1 MERTGFQRELRDREV
16 DVECRGFGPSFNM
29 DNTHYH
35 DCFEVYFQ
43 ISGDR
48 NLLSGGRFHH
58 LEPGSV
64 LWIPKFRPA
73 PVLPGAAGHRH
84 PGGALLPGGVPAGGA
99 SRAGRG
105 AAGSVRRALSGDAPG
120 RFPAAQG
127 PGAALRAGAG
137 SRAGQELY
145 ARFVFGQLVL
155 LLEAWS
161 RAGGALPQEA
171 APTMGPKYDRIASVL
186 AYLKNHREERLRLE
200 DVARAFF
207 VTPAYLSRSFKAC
220 TGLSFV
226 TYLNHLKVERA
237 KELLLR
243 EGSVTQVSLELG
255 YESLTHFERV
265 FRQIAGLSP
274 TEWRKSQ
281 RPGEDKIS

>member
-1 MERTGFQRELRDREV
+1 M
-16 DVECRGFGPSFNM
+16 
-29 DNTHYH
+29 
-35 DCFEVYFQ
+35 YFQ

-64 LWIPKFRPA
+64 LWIPKFDLHQSFQGQQDTGTRA
-73 PVLPGAAGHRH
+73 VLYFREEY
-84 PGGALLPGGVPAGGA
+84 LRGVLQE
-99 SRAGRG
+99 RAGELL
-105 AAGSVRRALSGDAPG
+105 ALFAGPFQVMRLDVFQRRKALELLYELE
-120 RFPAAQG
+120 Q
-127 PGAALRAGAG
+127 G

-145 ARFVFGQLVL
+145 ARFVIGQLVL

>member
-64 LWIPKFRPA
+64 LWIPQVRPA

-105 AAGSVRRALSGDAPG
+105 AAGSVRRALQVMRLDVFQ
-120 RFPAAQG
+120 RRK
-127 PGAALRAGAG
+127 ALELLYELEQG

-155 LLEAWS
+155 LL
-161 RAGGALPQEA
+161 
-171 APTMGPKYDRIASVL
+171 
-186 AYLKNHREERLRLE
+186 
-200 DVARAFF
+200 
-207 VTPAYLSRSFKAC
+207 
-220 TGLSFV
+220 
-226 TYLNHLKVERA
+226 
-237 KELLLR
+237 
-243 EGSVTQVSLELG
+243 
-255 YESLTHFERV
+255 
-265 FRQIAGLSP
+265 
-274 TEWRKSQ
+274 
-281 RPGEDKIS
+281 RPGPGRGAPCPGGGPHHGAPSTTG

>member
-64 LWIPKFRPA
+64 LWIPKFDLHQSFQGQQDTGTRA
-73 PVLPGAAGHRH
+73 VLYFREEY
-84 PGGALLPGGVPAGGA
+84 LRGVLQE
-99 SRAGRG
+99 RAGELL
-105 AAGSVRRALSGDAPG
+105 ALFAGPFQVMRLDVFQRRKALELLYELE
-120 RFPAAQG
+120 Q
-127 PGAALRAGAG
+127 G

-145 ARFVFGQLVL
+145 ARFVF
-155 LLEAWS
+155 
-161 RAGGALPQEA
+161 
-171 APTMGPKYDRIASVL
+171 IASVL

>member
-1 MERTGFQRELRDREV
+1 MTTVLGLQNALSPFQGGGIIVLQVRVTDRFREEAGAAAKDEVRGVRDVCNGMALREVRQEGILIKAAELGDGFQQGILCNGV
-16 DVECRGFGPSFNM
+16 DMPVEDALVQRQPEADGLARA
-29 DNTHYH
+29 H
-35 DCFEVYFQ
+35 
-43 ISGDR
+43 
-48 NLLSGGRFHH
+48 
-58 LEPGSV
+58 
-64 LWIPKFRPA
+64 
-73 PVLPGAAGHRH
+73 
-84 PGGALLPGGVPAGGA
+84 ALLIEGG
-99 SRAGRG
+99 
-105 AAGSVRRALSGDAPG
+105 
-120 RFPAAQG
+120 
-127 PGAALRAGAG
+127 
-137 SRAGQELY
+137 
-145 ARFVFGQLVL
+145 
-155 LLEAWS
+155 
-161 RAGGALPQEA
+161 
-171 APTMGPKYDRIASVL
+171 IASVL

>member
-64 LWIPKFRPA
+64 LWIPKFDLHQSFQGQQDTGTRA
-73 PVLPGAAGHRH
+73 VLYFREEY
-84 PGGALLPGGVPAGGA
+84 LRGVLQE
-99 SRAGRG
+99 RAGELL
-105 AAGSVRRALSGDAPG
+105 ALFAGPFQVMRLDVFQRRKALELLYELE
-120 RFPAAQG
+120 Q
-127 PGAALRAGAG
+127 G

-161 RAGGALPQEA
+161 RAEGALPQEA

-274 TEWRKSQ
+274 TEWRKRQ

>member
-1 MERTGFQRELRDREV
+1 MLYFREEYLRGVLQERAGELLALFAGPFQVMRLDVFQRRKALELLYE
-16 DVECRGFGPSFNM
+16 
-29 DNTHYH
+29 
-35 DCFEVYFQ
+35 
-43 ISGDR
+43 
-48 NLLSGGRFHH
+48 
-58 LEPGSV
+58 LE
-64 LWIPKFRPA
+64 
-73 PVLPGAAGHRH
+73 
-84 PGGALLPGGVPAGGA
+84 
-99 SRAGRG
+99 
-105 AAGSVRRALSGDAPG
+105 
-120 RFPAAQG
+120 Q
-127 PGAALRAGAG
+127 G

-237 KELLLR
+237 KELLKETDLPVSEICGR
-243 EGSVTQVSLELG
+243 VGYSDLKYFTKSFKKVTG
-255 YESLTHFERV
+255 
-265 FRQIAGLSP
+265 I
-274 TEWRKSQ
+274 K
-281 RPGEDKIS
+281 PGEFRKLYS

>member
-1 MERTGFQRELRDREV
+1 MRLDVFQRRKALELLYE
-16 DVECRGFGPSFNM
+16 
-29 DNTHYH
+29 
-35 DCFEVYFQ
+35 
-43 ISGDR
+43 
-48 NLLSGGRFHH
+48 
-58 LEPGSV
+58 LE
-64 LWIPKFRPA
+64 
-73 PVLPGAAGHRH
+73 
-84 PGGALLPGGVPAGGA
+84 
-99 SRAGRG
+99 
-105 AAGSVRRALSGDAPG
+105 
-120 RFPAAQG
+120 Q
-127 PGAALRAGAG
+127 G

-274 TEWRKSQ
+274 REWRKSQ

>member
-1 MERTGFQRELRDREV
+1 MLQERAGELLALFAGPFQVMRLDVFQRRKALELLYE
-16 DVECRGFGPSFNM
+16 
-29 DNTHYH
+29 
-35 DCFEVYFQ
+35 
-43 ISGDR
+43 
-48 NLLSGGRFHH
+48 
-58 LEPGSV
+58 LE
-64 LWIPKFRPA
+64 
-73 PVLPGAAGHRH
+73 
-84 PGGALLPGGVPAGGA
+84 
-99 SRAGRG
+99 
-105 AAGSVRRALSGDAPG
+105 
-120 RFPAAQG
+120 Q
-127 PGAALRAGAG
+127 G

-171 APTMGPKYDRIASVL
+171 APTMGPQVRPDSQRAGLPEKT
-186 AYLKNHREERLRLE
+186 HREERLRLE

>member
-1 MERTGFQRELRDREV
+1 MRLDVFQRRKALELLYE
-16 DVECRGFGPSFNM
+16 
-29 DNTHYH
+29 
-35 DCFEVYFQ
+35 
-43 ISGDR
+43 
-48 NLLSGGRFHH
+48 
-58 LEPGSV
+58 LE
-64 LWIPKFRPA
+64 
-73 PVLPGAAGHRH
+73 
-84 PGGALLPGGVPAGGA
+84 
-99 SRAGRG
+99 
-105 AAGSVRRALSGDAPG
+105 
-120 RFPAAQG
+120 Q
-127 PGAALRAGAG
+127 G

-161 RAGGALPQEA
+161 RAGRP
-171 APTMGPKYDRIASVL
+171 APGGGSTMGPKYDRIASVL

-274 TEWRKSQ
+274 QS
-281 RPGEDKIS
+281 GERASGRVRTK

>member
-1 MERTGFQRELRDREV
+1 MPEITPGHIRSGRRD
-16 DVECRGFGPSFNM
+16 
-29 DNTHYH
+29 
-35 DCFEVYFQ
+35 
-43 ISGDR
+43 
-48 NLLSGGRFHH
+48 
-58 LEPGSV
+58 
-64 LWIPKFRPA
+64 
-73 PVLPGAAGHRH
+73 AAGQK
-84 PGGALLPGGVPAGGA
+84 GADLIHILPEIFILYGVLLM
-99 SRAGRG
+99 GRKSHG
-105 AAGSVRRALSGDAPG
+105 HS
-120 RFPAAQG
+120 QKKQQ
-127 PGAALRAGAG
+127 G

-200 DVARAFF
+200 DVAREFF

-237 KELLLR
+237 KELLL
-243 EGSVTQVSLELG
+243 ELSNISLE
-255 YESLTHFERV
+255 
-265 FRQIAGLSP
+265 IAQMAVTP
-274 TEWRKSQ
+274 E
-281 RPGEDKIS
+281 GEDTLPAWFLAEVVRELPALAKRQG

>member
-1 MERTGFQRELRDREV
+1 
-16 DVECRGFGPSFNM
+16 M

-64 LWIPKFRPA
+64 LWIPKFDLHQSFQGQQDTGTRA
-73 PVLPGAAGHRH
+73 VLYFREEY
-84 PGGALLPGGVPAGGA
+84 LRGVLQE
-99 SRAGRG
+99 RAGELL
-105 AAGSVRRALSGDAPG
+105 ALFAGPFQVMRLDVFQRRKALELLYELE
-120 RFPAAQG
+120 Q
-127 PGAALRAGAG
+127 G

-161 RAGGALPQEA
+161 RAGGALPQE
-171 APTMGPKYDRIASVL
+171 
-186 AYLKNHREERLRLE
+186 E